1 MHWIEVEDHRM
12 PALLAGHPAL
22 ELCNTWAGWDE
33 PTDPRGEWLPD
44 FDHLAVW
51 AGHAGLLDP
60 AIVPRLR
67 AAGREQNLAADEV
80 LAEVRS
86 LRAALHDVLLD
97 PADGAAFALVATQAQ
112 RAAGLAVLEAN
123 PDGVARWVPPPGIGP
138 ALPLLAV
145 ATAAADLLT
154 STARTQVRACPG
166 EGCGWLFLDPRGR
179 RRWCTMA
186 VCGNRAKVRTYA
198 SRR

>member
-1 MHWIEVEDHRM
+1 MHWIEVEGYRL

-22 ELCNTWAGWDE
+22 ELCNTRAGWDE
-33 PTDPRGEWLPD
+33 PTDPRREWLHD

-60 AIVPRLR
+60 TVVPRLR
-67 AAGREQNLAADEV
+67 AVAREQHVAAHEV
-80 LAEVRS
+80 LTEVRS
-86 LRAALHDVLLD
+86 LRTALHDVLLD
-97 PADGAAFALVATQAQ
+97 PADGAAFDVVAAHAQ
-112 RAAGLAVLEAN
+112 RAAGAAVLEAD
-123 PDGVARWVPPPGIGP
+123 PDGVARWAPPPGIGP
-138 ALPLLAV
+138 ALPLLAC

-154 STARTQVRACPG
+154 SPARTQVRACPG
-166 EGCGWLFLDPRGR
+166 EECGWLFLDPRGR